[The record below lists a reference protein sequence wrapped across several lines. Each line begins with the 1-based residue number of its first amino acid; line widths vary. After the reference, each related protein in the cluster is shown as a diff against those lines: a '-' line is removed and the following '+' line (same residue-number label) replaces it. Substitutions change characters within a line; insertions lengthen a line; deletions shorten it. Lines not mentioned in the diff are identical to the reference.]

1 MNLYVRYF
9 DHETL
14 ATNIDEVVSFLSS
27 INEIK
32 VDDNVVSKVMGFV
45 ETDGIYPFRLKVSYS
60 NYVLFLKTDAK
71 NLEEFKLMERQR
83 KEQRADGRM
92 LMSDR
97 KRTQMEILNEPH
109 VGWYDATITFKRVVQ
124 NPDTGKCKYV
134 DTRFRVRL
142 IAESAMHCYE
152 RIIDHLQNRQDVDP
166 RSQFPSAKSNNFEY
180 IFLDADKEASTDS
193 DSPAPST
200 DAASDGSGLLSA
212 STAAEIAM
220 AAQEGPEYNDDASAF
235 AS

>member
-1 MNLYVRYF
+1 M
-9 DHETL
+9 
-14 ATNIDEVVSFLSS
+14 
-27 INEIK
+27 
-32 VDDNVVSKVMGFV
+32 
-45 ETDGIYPFRLKVSYS
+45 
-60 NYVLFLKTDAK
+60 
-71 NLEEFKLMERQR
+71 
-83 KEQRADGRM
+83 
-92 LMSDR
+92 
-97 KRTQMEILNEPH
+97 
-109 VGWYDATITFKRVVQ
+109 
-124 NPDTGKCKYV
+124 

-193 DSPAPST
+193 DSPAPSSDT
-200 DAASDGSGLLSA
+200 ASDGSGLLSV

-235 AS
+235 ASWAPESFRKGHPLTQSQIDH